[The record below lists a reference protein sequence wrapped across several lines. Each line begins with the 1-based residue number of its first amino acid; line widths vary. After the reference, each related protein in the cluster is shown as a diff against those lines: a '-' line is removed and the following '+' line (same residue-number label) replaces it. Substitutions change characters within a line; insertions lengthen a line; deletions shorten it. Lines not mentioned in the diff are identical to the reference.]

1 MKLKTLVDTI
11 NRTYIQSD
19 YIRQPEIYYYMDR
32 VIDDINERLQT
43 CFPTFSEWP
52 EYCRRYNAQ
61 FGLPQPQDLPDHP
74 QPPEPVVPDGDCPPD
89 QPHLPGDPGLPPGRP
104 LPPHNPYPSPYIP
117 FPHPGPYYPYPHP
130 FRPYYPW
137 PYPGPR
143 PLRPKDDTIYDVIP
157 DKYLRSVVALG
168 AALYFYTA
176 DEEGEQIA
184 MDYQR
189 RYEEWLRRHEPEEP
203 DDSENVPESPDDP
216 GDSPD
221 SPDNPDDPGDN
232 PDDPEGGPEDPE
244 TPGDDPDNPEDPG
257 DSQDDDLDNKLIASR
272 TNREKEG
279 EAYVEHVAEVALNA
293 DAEGKRKG
301 LLKGLRKTLKGT
313 VFRSFYKQRY
323 SELVDLK
330 LRSDQG
336 LELGDDE
343 KRKLERAKGS
353 RMWKAMETAMS
364 TADFGDGKVVNERLG
379 KGGAGE
385 SAADKVNVRE
395 KFGEKAERVDDA
407 LTAETRS
414 IMESYISGD
423 MMEKY
428 RNGELD
434 LEEGLSEKEV
444 LDRQFDG
451 LRAKLQGE
459 GGDGGDIL
467 AVDNFVEIA
476 EKAKANAEKLESQI
490 EDFSE
495 RMDRVFDGF
504 ALVSAESRGVTRSEQ
519 HKTNLDKIMSRV
531 ESSTVG
537 KFIPPAAVAAI
548 GGAGIYLGQRIATG
562 AATAVAPVVGGA
574 AVGGIFSGLKEGN
587 RVSRDRAT
595 RGTTMEMGLA
605 GGERRADREIESTMY
620 ETYSVSDMMEAM
632 QTAKAKYEESGSD
645 EDRVAWLNEVKKA
658 VVVQDYADEN
668 RVGLLAYDSNSEK
681 SLAEQQAEFFGEIS
695 QAMAT
700 LSPEEQNG
708 FMRATEAE
716 DDVIRQTKEAI
727 EGDRSAK
734 DDVFRRVKR
743 RRMVSTGVKTFAI
756 SAAAGFAIQ
765 EVAALVNPNQVGV
778 LESRFGIG
786 RQNSATASD
795 TSLNRLLFDRTGR
808 QNVGDKIPE
817 SQMDQYRGSDRFIV
831 KKNPDTYHEE
841 SRTITET
848 LKGHDKIDVWGNNRT
863 VPYDQNELHLKY
875 DSSEG
880 VPFFD
885 GRGVVTSS
893 ETGNTL
899 NLGKSD
905 IDFLIVGSN
914 GRTLRV
920 DTVVDGSG
928 HIVPKDP
935 KVFDGWFDSRGN
947 FLGDRLHVVSD
958 VDGDTWSVATVLG
971 EGSKDSVTRT
981 IVEKVKDPATY
992 AVERIVDVAPAI
1004 PFGESRRRNL
1014 STPSRPE
1021 RPVGGGE
1028 NPPSAPEEPSD
1039 SGNGG
1044 GETSDQAIP
1053 DSPEETPDNNGENVS
1068 DETGSN
1074 SNGGDGPQIITE
1086 TDPNTGDETTTI
1098 IDTTGP
1104 TTAGGTGGSARTAM
1118 DVATG
1123 VAGMAAAGVGGAVQG
1138 AARAMRAP
1146 VNAASNSTR
1155 RIVANPIRQNAEP
1168 QPVSTGE
1175 DSDAYYER
1183 VTREQNA
1190 RDERIRE
1197 EAEQNRR
1204 RREAEEQ
1211 QARDEAERNRRLRE
1225 EEEQRIRQ
1233 EAIAAQQAQQT
1244 QRAQQVQ

>member
-1 MKLKTLVDTI
+1 ERIREKKRENFIRKRYAGEDHGSFYDEANTI
-11 NRTYIQSD
+11 A
-19 YIRQPEIYYYMDR
+19 
-32 VIDDINERLQT
+32 
-43 CFPTFSEWP
+43 SE
-52 EYCRRYNAQ
+52 E
-61 FGLPQPQDLPDHP
+61 D
-74 QPPEPVVPDGDCPPD
+74 
-89 QPHLPGDPGLPPGRP
+89 
-104 LPPHNPYPSPYIP
+104 
-117 FPHPGPYYPYPHP
+117 
-130 FRPYYPW
+130 
-137 PYPGPR
+137 
-143 PLRPKDDTIYDVIP
+143 
-157 DKYLRSVVALG
+157 
-168 AALYFYTA
+168 
-176 DEEGEQIA
+176 
-184 MDYQR
+184 QR

-221 SPDNPDDPGDN
+221 NPDDPGDSPDNPDNPDNPGDN

-395 KFGEKAERVDDA
+395 KFGEKAERMDDA

-574 AVGGIFSGLKEGN
+574 AVGGVFSGLKEGN

-620 ETYSVSDMMEAM
+620 ETYSVSDMMDAM